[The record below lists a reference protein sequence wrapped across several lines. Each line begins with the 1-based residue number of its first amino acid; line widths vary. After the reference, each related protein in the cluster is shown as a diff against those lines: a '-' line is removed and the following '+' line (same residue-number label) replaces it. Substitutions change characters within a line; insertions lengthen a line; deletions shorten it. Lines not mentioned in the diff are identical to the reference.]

1 MSVRPPNGADKAR
14 PAERAGALAIDTWGF
29 HELFEDGPHADEVTR
44 LVDGADFAFTTRD
57 VVVETFNI
65 LVRRTGGTRIAKA
78 WWDDLLESELRVFEP
93 PLAEL
98 HKFVTQQGAKGA
110 MSLTDLSLGFVA
122 LREKASGV
130 VTGDRE
136 FRRLGLEPLFATK

>member
-1 MSVRPPNGADKAR
+1 MGPRKGASKAS
-14 PAERAGALAIDTWGF
+14 PSGHAGVLAIDTWGF
-29 HELFEDGPHADEVTR
+29 HELFEEGPRADEVTR
-44 LVDGADFAFTTRD
+44 VIDAAEFAFTTRD

-78 WWDDLLESELRVFEP
+78 WWDDLIESDLRVFEP
-93 PLAEL
+93 PLVEI
-98 HKFVTQQGAKGA
+98 HEFVDQHGAKGS
-110 MSLTDLSLGFVA
+110 MSLTDLSLGLVA

-136 FRRLGLEPLFATK
+136 FRRLGLEPLFAR